1 MINQIVQGKEKNK
14 GNEEKQKTVHKR
26 KKLLANHWFC
36 KEQDLTT
43 HSNVNTVFFCIFRM
57 NSWKIG
63 LQFGLQNIK
72 QSCQQ
77 FQSLDDKTVKGKS
90 WKGDFKT
97 TKSISY
103 IPQK

>member
-63 LQFGLQNIK
+63 FIIIVWVIEHKIELLA
-72 QSCQQ
+72 
-77 FQSLDDKTVKGKS
+77 
-90 WKGDFKT
+90 
-97 TKSISY
+97 
-103 IPQK
+103 IPKFR